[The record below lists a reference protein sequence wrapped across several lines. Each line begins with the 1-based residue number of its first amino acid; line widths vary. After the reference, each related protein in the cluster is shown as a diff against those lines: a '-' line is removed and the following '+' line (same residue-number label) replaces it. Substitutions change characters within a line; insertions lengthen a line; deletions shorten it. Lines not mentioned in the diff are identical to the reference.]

1 MQRTPFVKK
10 EFWKGK
16 PRGVTMR
23 FKLAAGFAAIV
34 LALTGTVGFQTYMQA
49 EIERQIA
56 LQNAETEKQ
65 LLAMKMKQEV
75 LELASLHAGL
85 VVTRQEDHAVSYEQ
99 IEKSFAEHV
108 KQIADTASSPEE
120 RKWSATLV
128 TVSGEFTSTFHA
140 ALDTLRS
147 APASEAG
154 RLLDQQF
161 SLSQVHKE
169 YIFEQA
175 DLFNRKYTESAAAS
189 MQRSE
194 QLSKQVKAIA
204 LYVSAAAVM
213 LALLVSLYII
223 RSFQKPIHK
232 MKQAMGLIGEGDLRH
247 RIGSSAHDELGQ
259 LSRGFDK
266 MMDNVSTMLV
276 RMREIGVELNG
287 RSSGFSRF
295 AQTTSSVSSD
305 VLEAIGE
312 IAQGADQ
319 QASLVE
325 RSAQLV
331 SELGS
336 QIEAISRS
344 ADEMKRLSGQTGE
357 YADQGA
363 AKVSELQ
370 DAAET
375 ADRLL
380 RQADLA
386 VETFVADTAHITK
399 IVQAITEI
407 ASQTNVLSLNAS
419 IEAARAGQHGK
430 GFLVIADEVRQL
442 AEQTK
447 TSAQSIAGIVG
458 SLQQQMAEVR
468 SQMAA
473 AGAASRAQSGKVGDT
488 LESFRTIQQSIAGLS
503 GQTELIHAMVVRGE
517 EASVSLIGTI
527 QHVAAI
533 AEETAAGVQEVN
545 SASTEQ
551 NESVRQ
557 VAEQAGAMHELAA
570 GLFGEIGKFR
580 TPYDTEL
587 TARRD
592 GP

>member
-1 MQRTPFVKK
+1 MQRILFVKP
-10 EFWKGK
+10 ENWQWK
-16 PRGVTMR
+16 PRGITMR
-23 FKLAAGFAAIV
+23 LKLAAGFAAIV
-34 LALTGTVGFQTYMQA
+34 LTLTGTVGFQTYMQA

-56 LQNAETEKQ
+56 MQNAETEKQ
-65 LLAMKMKQEV
+65 QLAMKMKQEV
-75 LELASLHAGL
+75 LELAALHAGL
-85 VVTRQEDHAVSYEQ
+85 VVSRQENYAAPYEQ
-99 IEKSFAEHV
+99 IEKSFMEHV
-108 KQIADTASSPEE
+108 KQIAETASSPDE
-120 RKWSATLV
+120 RKWSATLL

-140 ALDTLRS
+140 ALDTLLT

-161 SLSQVHKE
+161 NLSQVHKE

-175 DLFNRKYTESAAAS
+175 DLFNRKYTESAVAA

-194 QLSKQVKAIA
+194 QLSKQVKSVA
-204 LYVSAAAVM
+204 LYVSAAAVV
-213 LALLVSLYII
+213 LAVLVSLYMI
-223 RSFQKPIHK
+223 RSFQRPIVR
-232 MKQAMGLIGEGDLRH
+232 MKRAMGLIGEGDLRH
-247 RIGSSAHDELGQ
+247 RIGSKSYDELGQ

-266 MMDNVSTMLV
+266 MMDNVSAMLV
-276 RMREIGVELNG
+276 RMRAIGDELNG

-295 AQTTSSVSSD
+295 AKTTSSASSD
-305 VLEAIGE
+305 VLKAIGE

-319 QASLVE
+319 QAALVE
-325 RSAQLV
+325 RSASLV
-331 SELGS
+331 SELGG
-336 QIEAISRS
+336 QIEAIARS
-344 ADEMKRLSGQTGE
+344 ADEMKRLSEQTGE

-363 AKVSELQ
+363 AKVTELQ
-370 DAAET
+370 EAAET
-375 ADRLL
+375 ADRML

-386 VETFVADTAHITK
+386 VETFVTDAAHITK

-458 SLQQQMAEVR
+458 SLQRQMSEVR

-473 AGAASRAQSGKVGDT
+473 AGTAARTQSGKVGDT
-488 LESFRTIQQSIAGLS
+488 LESFRTIQHSIAGLS
-503 GQTELIHAMVVRGE
+503 GQTELIHAMVVKGE

-580 TPYDTEL
+580 TPYDEDP
-587 TARRD
+587 ADRRD
-592 GP
+592 GQ